1 MDLVTK
7 AEARAQLRI
16 DDYDSSGGADDL
28 WLDIWI
34 PAISDAVASWLKDAW
49 RLYVPILD
57 SSGDYVLDSSG
68 DPESQLDGSGNP
80 ILRKQV
86 KAAVLL
92 ELAWQYRFREGDGGE
107 HTATGDLY
115 SGRYGYI
122 LSKGAT
128 SILHG
133 IRKATVA

>member
-1 MDLVTK
+1 MELVTK

-49 RLYVPILD
+49 RLYVPLLD

-92 ELAWQYRFREGDGGE
+92 ELASQFKYREGEGE
-107 HTATGDLY
+107 NTVPSHEGRGYALTRAATA
-115 SGRYGYI
+115 I
-122 LSKGAT
+122 LSP
-128 SILHG
+128 L
-133 IRKATVA
+133 RKTTVA